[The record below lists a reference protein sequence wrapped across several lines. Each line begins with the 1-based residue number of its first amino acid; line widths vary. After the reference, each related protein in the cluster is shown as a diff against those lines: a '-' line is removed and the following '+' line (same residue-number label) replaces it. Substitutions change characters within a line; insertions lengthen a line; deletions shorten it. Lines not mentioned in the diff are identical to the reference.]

1 MKRLFALVL
10 SCFLTFT
17 CCYAE
22 TVQPEIKP
30 WYEDGLGK
38 YIPDPATAITGE
50 LSISRYSFINTDSMF
65 FAELDGV
72 TQSDFDN
79 YSELAKKFGY
89 NEHIESYGVAY
100 SAVYKGKYKI
110 GLMFADLPSD
120 SSVDYMI
127 ITLDIVS

>member
-1 MKRLFALVL
+1 MKRKVALIVACL
-10 SCFLTFT
+10 LLLV

-22 TVQPEIKP
+22 DAEVEVKP
-30 WYEDGLGK
+30 WYENGLGQ
-38 YIPDPATAITGE
+38 YIPDPTAVIDGE
-50 LSISRYSFINTDSMF
+50 LNISKYSFINTDSMF

-79 YSELAKKFGY
+79 YSELARKFGY
-89 NEHIESYGVAY
+89 SEQMENYGVAY

-110 GLMFADLPSD
+110 GLMFADFPSEN
-120 SSVDYMI
+120 SVDYMI